1 VPTTVTSKGQ
11 VTVPKA
17 VREALGISAGTK
29 LVWEM
34 AEDGRVWVAKASGR
48 AAGRSVPLR
57 DRFARARGTATGG
70 MTTEEIMA
78 LMRGED

>member
-1 VPTTVTSKGQ
+1 MATTVTSKGQ
-11 VTVPKA
+11 VTVPKE

-34 AEDGRVWVAKASGR
+34 SMDGRVWVAKAPRRGAVR
-48 AAGRSVPLR
+48 PAAPR
-57 DRFARARGTATGG
+57 DRFSRASGTANTGL
-70 MTTEEIMA
+70 TTDEIMA